1 MEVFSLGIGQ
11 IKILK
16 AESVAI
22 PFAKSYMYHMDTQD
36 TVMYY
41 TLLIDSALSLHPEPA
56 AVA

>member
-1 MEVFSLGIGQ
+1 MEVFSSGTGQ

-22 PFAKSYMYHMDTQD
+22 PFAKSYMYHMDMQD

-41 TLLIDSALSLHPEPA
+41 TLLNDSALSLPPEPA